1 MLPSLLSKTE
11 SSAFTNE
18 NLKVLAGVLSLFQY
32 SLKGFFAINF
42 HNFFYVTKVAFLSLN
57 AELLGMG
64 GEYIVFQTKKVYE
77 RTDHPKKE
85 KKKPHHIN
93 WVGPI
98 RLYKRESCFI

>member
-18 NLKVLAGVLSLFQY
+18 NNLKVLAGVLSLFQY

-64 GEYIVFQTKKVYE
+64 GNTLFFKQKKFMKEQTIQK
-77 RTDHPKKE
+77 R
-85 KKKPHHIN
+85 KKKNPTI
-93 WVGPI
+93 
-98 RLYKRESCFI
+98 